1 MSHSQLHMTHHCI
14 IVGTHIC
21 AKQKQNQLL
30 VKKNTTIKYNKKL
43 ETHKYTSI
51 KNHGF
56 NKNSTF
62 QMGTGLSSCLK
73 QEASE
78 EKICDMPPHQK
89 ILLGLGEIN

>member
-1 MSHSQLHMTHHCI
+1 MTHHCI
-14 IVGTHIC
+14 IVGTYIC
-21 AKQKQNQLL
+21 AKQKE
-30 VKKNTTIKYNKKL
+30 KKEHHIKYNKKL
-43 ETHKYTSI
+43 ETHKYTLI

-62 QMGTGLSSCLK
+62 QMRTGLSSCLK

-78 EKICDMPPHQK
+78 ERICDMPPHQK